1 MSGFVVRE
9 ALILA
14 GGMATRLGE
23 TAADVPKCLLPVA
36 GRPFLD
42 HLLWNLRRQGVRRVV
57 LCTGRLHDAVEAHI
71 GDGSAFGVEA
81 VYAREPEPLGTA
93 GALALGARLIAGE
106 LAYACNGDS
115 LFDANLPDLAR
126 HLREAPDAVAALAVR
141 AVEDAARYGSVSAD
155 AAGRVTAF
163 GEKSVGG
170 PGLINGGVYCV
181 RTSWLASL
189 PAQSASLERDVFP
202 ALASSGQLL
211 ALRSHGFFVDIGLPE
226 TLAAAQTSVAAW
238 RRKPCAFLDRD
249 GVINVDRFYVHTP
262 EEFTFTEGMPD
273 AIRRLNDA
281 GWLVIVITNQAGIG
295 RGLYTEA
302 EFEAFKEWIDERLA
316 EAGAHVDATYHCPHH
331 ATAGVGE
338 YRRTCDWR
346 KPGPGMLLAAM
357 RDWEPDAERSFMIGD
372 RDKDMAAAAAAGV
385 RGVLYRSGN
394 ISELVAGL
402 IA

>member
-1 MSGFVVRE
+1 MSAIVRE
-9 ALILA
+9 ALVLA

-23 TAADVPKCLLPVA
+23 VSADVPKCLLPVA
-36 GRPFLD
+36 GRPFID
-42 HLLWNLRRQGVRRVV
+42 HLIWNLRRQGVRRVV
-57 LCTGRLHDAVEAHI
+57 LCTGRLHEAVEAHV

-93 GALALGARLIAGE
+93 GALATGARLLEGE

-115 LFDANLPDLAR
+115 LFDVNLLDLAR
-126 HLREAPDAVAALAVR
+126 HLRAAPDAVAALAVR
-141 AVEDAARYGSVSAD
+141 RVPDVARYGSVSVD
-155 AAGRVTAF
+155 AVDRITAF
-163 GEKSVGG
+163 GEKSASGT
-170 PGLINGGVYCV
+170 GLINGGVYCV
-181 RTSWLASL
+181 RTGWLSSL
-189 PAQSASLERDVFP
+189 PAAPASLEAVYFP
-202 ALASSGQLL
+202 ELAAAGALTALASD
-211 ALRSHGFFVDIGLPE
+211 GFFVDIGLPE
-226 TLAAAQTSVAAW
+226 TLAAAQASVAEW
-238 RRKPCAFLDRD
+238 RHKPCAFLDRD

-281 GWLVIVITNQAGIG
+281 GWLVVVITNQAGIG

-316 EAGAHVDATYHCPHH
+316 EAGAHIDATYHCPHH

-338 YRRTCDWR
+338 YRRVCDWR
-346 KPGPGMLLAAM
+346 KPGPGMLLAAI
-357 RDWEPDAERSFMIGD
+357 RDWEPDVARSFMIGD

-385 RGVLYRSGN
+385 RGILYRGGN
-394 ISELVAGL
+394 ISELVGDL